1 LQQNT
6 EVRMKGVQFL
16 VDEAGERTAV
26 LEDLFD
32 RALVRARE
40 KEPRESLAFVKR
52 RFASRKR
59 LAAGG

>member
-1 LQQNT
+1 
-6 EVRMKGVQFL
+6 MKGVQFL

>member
-1 LQQNT
+1 MGQN
-6 EVRMKGVQFL
+6 VPRMLGRVKAPG
-16 VDEAGERTAV
+16 ERGERTAV

-52 RFASRKR
+52 RFASRKG
-59 LAAGG
+59 LSAGG